1 MKTDKIEGIY
11 CGDEGTM
18 EIVVAAMN
26 QIGCTVV
33 DKYTI
38 DGEYHIDVV
47 KSFFFGG

>member
-1 MKTDKIEGIY
+1 MKTDRINEIY

-18 EIVVAAMN
+18 EVVIAAMN
-26 QIGCTVV
+26 KIGVTVV

-47 KSFFFGG
+47 KCFYFN